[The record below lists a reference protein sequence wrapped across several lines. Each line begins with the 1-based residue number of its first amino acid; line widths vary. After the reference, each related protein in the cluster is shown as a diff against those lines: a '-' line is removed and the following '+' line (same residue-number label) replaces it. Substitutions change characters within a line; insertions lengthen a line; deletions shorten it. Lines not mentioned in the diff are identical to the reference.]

1 MKADGPGL
9 DQARALTDL
18 VQYQPE
24 AIVSRV
30 LAKRATGSITLFA
43 FDAGQEL
50 SEHTTP
56 FDAVVSVFDGEAEI
70 NVAGTSHRVRAG
82 EAIFMPANV
91 PHALRAISRFRMM
104 LTMIHA

>member
-1 MKADGPGL
+1 MKADGPGI
-9 DQARALTDL
+9 DQPRALLDL

-30 LAKRATGSITLFA
+30 LAKRAAGSVTLFA

-56 FDAVVSVFDGEAEI
+56 FDAVVTVFDGEAEI
-70 NVAGTSHRVRAG
+70 TIAGTSHRVRAG
-82 EAIFMPANV
+82 EAILMPAHT
-91 PHALRAISRFRMM
+91 PHALRAVGRFRMM
-104 LTMIHA
+104 LTMIRT

>member
-1 MKADGPGL
+1 MAL
-9 DQARALTDL
+9 DRPRALADL

-30 LAKRATGSITLFA
+30 VAKRPAGSVTVFA

-50 SEHTTP
+50 SEHTVP

-70 NVAGTSHRVRAG
+70 AIAGTPHRVRAG
-82 EAIFMPANV
+82 EALVMPANT
-91 PHALRAISRFRMM
+91 PHALRAVSRFRMM
-104 LTMIHA
+104 LTMIHV